1 MPSTIKDVAKKAGV
15 GIGTVSRVFN
25 SSPLVS
31 QETQQKVL
39 QAARELDYYPDASA
53 RRLVQGKTRIIAF
66 VERHSP
72 RQSYV
77 DAFMAEVLRGIHYV
91 CLEENYHVLIEPQTS
106 PNSGVLRLLHLVR
119 EKHAD
124 GMIISGPRF
133 NDELIISLKQEN
145 IPVVLQGFLPGSDL
159 PSVDVD
165 NLGGAKTAVDHLIRL
180 GHKRI
185 GLITNGP
192 LIYSAALA
200 RQQGYEA
207 ALRESNLPLDP
218 DLLREGEFNPESGAR
233 AMKSLLALSNP
244 PTAVFI
250 ASDMVAIGVI
260 QAIRKAQLKIP
271 QDIALVGFDDIP
283 WAAYLSPG
291 LTTIRL
297 PAQEIGQQA
306 AKLLITFLEG
316 NTPSK
321 TKIFLP
327 TKLII
332 RDSCGAK
339 QINN

>member
-77 DAFMAEVLRGIHYV
+77 DAFMAEVLRGIHFV

-106 PNSGVLRLLHLVR
+106 PNSGDLRLLHLVR

-260 QAIRKAQLKIP
+260 QAIRKARLKIP
-271 QDIALVGFDDIP
+271 QDIALVGLDDIP